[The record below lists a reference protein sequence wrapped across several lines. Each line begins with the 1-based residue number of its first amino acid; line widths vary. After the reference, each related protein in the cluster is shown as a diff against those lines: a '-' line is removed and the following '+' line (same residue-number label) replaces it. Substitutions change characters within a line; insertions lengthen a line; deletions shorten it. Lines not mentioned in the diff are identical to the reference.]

1 MSNIEDLD
9 ELEFEQLEK
18 SWDSSDFRSRYEDL
32 QDKKDLDTNPGS
44 VV

>member
-9 ELEFEQLEK
+9 EIEFEQLEK

-32 QDKKDLDTNPGS
+32 QDKKVLDSTPGS